1 MIPSHWKPNRWK
13 SILLRRKQS
22 SPRASCE
29 MHCFS
34 FKTNGLTNGL
44 TIHPDLD
51 QRKNENNSNRLHLPE
66 LRMEDCA
73 RERSGTHSFG
83 CELFLA
89 CWPHI
94 TTVKRRGQWTFYFS
108 ITSSRNPLGQV
119 TSAFKYRTYC
129 ILKLLWNWHIG
140 SYWVIVRRLVK
151 FTSPWSILSR
161 HCPHSDAN
169 WLPSSLSI
177 PGWWSS
183 L

>member
-1 MIPSHWKPNRWK
+1 MKKYPTQTEAIIPEG
-13 SILLRRKQS
+13 ILRSTLFLIQDQRTD
-22 SPRASCE
+22 
-29 MHCFS
+29 F
-34 FKTNGLTNGL
+34 

-51 QRKNENNSNRLHLPE
+51 QRKNENNSNRLYLPG
-66 LRMEDCA
+66 LRTEDCA

-94 TTVKRRGQWTFYFS
+94 TTVKRRGQWTFFFS
-108 ITSSRNPLGQV
+108 FTSSRNPLGQA
-119 TSAFKYRTYC
+119 TSAFKYMTYC
-129 ILKLLWNWHIG
+129 IHKFLWKWRCVWRGG
-140 SYWVIVRRLVK
+140 SHWVIVRRLVE

-177 PGWWSS
+177 P
-183 L
+183 LYEE